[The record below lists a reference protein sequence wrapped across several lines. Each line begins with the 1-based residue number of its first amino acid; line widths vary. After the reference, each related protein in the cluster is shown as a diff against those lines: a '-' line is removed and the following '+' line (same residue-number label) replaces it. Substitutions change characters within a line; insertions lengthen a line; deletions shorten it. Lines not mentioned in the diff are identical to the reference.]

1 MDVVTIGESMAV
13 FTPASGGLMRQA
25 VTFTRRIGGAE
36 SNVAVGLARLGHRV
50 GWISK
55 VGDDEFGKAILSFL
69 QGEGVDVSR
78 TKIDPEAPTGLY
90 FKEKR
95 RPNDTRVYYYRSGS
109 AASRL
114 TPADL
119 DEKYL
124 AAAKYL
130 HITGIT
136 PALSESC
143 RETIFAAIAIA
154 RRCGVKIV
162 FDPNLRLKLWS
173 QADEAKEVLLRIA
186 AQADIVLP
194 GAAEAAF
201 LFGDRPVE
209 KWGKQLLD
217 SGSSLVVIKLGA
229 SGAHYFTATHNEY
242 VPGFPRLSVLA
253 GPFQITHNE
262 YVPGF
267 PVKHVVDP
275 VGAGDGFAAGL
286 LSGLLDGLSLA
297 EAIRRANA
305 VGALVT
311 MVEGDADGMPERGDV
326 ERWINQQGE
335 DVTR

>member
-95 RPNDTRVYYYRSGS
+95 RPNDTRVYYYRGGS

-217 SGSSLVVIKLGA
+217 SGASLVVIKLGA
-229 SGAHYFTATHNEY
+229 SGAHYFTA
-242 VPGFPRLSVLA
+242 
-253 GPFQITHNE
+253 THNE

-286 LSGLLDGLSLA
+286 LSGLLDGLSQA
-297 EAIRRANA
+297 EAVRRANA

>member
-50 GWISK
+50 GWISR

-95 RPNDTRVYYYRSGS
+95 RPNDTRVYYYRGGS

-186 AQADIVLP
+186 AQADILLP

-209 KWGKQLLD
+209 KWGKRLLD
-217 SGSSLVVIKLGA
+217 SGASLVVIKLGA
-229 SGAHYFTATHNEY
+229 KGAHYFTA
-242 VPGFPRLSVLA
+242 
-253 GPFQITHNE
+253 THNE

-297 EAIRRANA
+297 EAVRRANA

-311 MVEGDADGMPERGDV
+311 MIEGDADGMPERGDV

>member
-1 MDVVTIGESMAV
+1 
-13 FTPASGGLMRQA
+13 
-25 VTFTRRIGGAE
+25 E

-242 VPGFPRLSVLA
+242 VPGFP
-253 GPFQITHNE
+253 
-262 YVPGF
+262 
-267 PVKHVVDP
+267 VKHVVDP

>member
-242 VPGFPRLSVLA
+242 VPGFP
-253 GPFQITHNE
+253 
-262 YVPGF
+262 
-267 PVKHVVDP
+267 VKHVVDP